1 MLLPEFANTKWY
13 QELTWSLRASQT
25 CFRESITVRT
35 SAQVRFPFNETD
47 EQLIKTQQWRNQG
60 RRDPAGSRGPKGP
73 EKHSLRCIVVL
84 QLPSISKPGS
94 KSRTVRCIILKSV
107 EGFNCYIFN
116 SLKPDIWNKSL
127 YNNNLAKWNKLF
139 LSFLTLRLSLLLF

>member
-1 MLLPEFANTKWY
+1 MLLPEFANAKWY

-47 EQLIKTQQWRNQG
+47 EPGQAGPGWIKGTKGTGETQLEMCCG
-60 RRDPAGSRGPKGP
+60 LAAAFY
-73 EKHSLRCIVVL
+73 L
-84 QLPSISKPGS
+84 QTWVQIEDSKMHYLN
-94 KSRTVRCIILKSV
+94 KRV

-116 SLKPDIWNKSL
+116 SLKPDILNKSQK
-127 YNNNLAKWNKLF
+127 NNFEKWNNF
-139 LSFLTLRLSLLLF
+139 FSFFF